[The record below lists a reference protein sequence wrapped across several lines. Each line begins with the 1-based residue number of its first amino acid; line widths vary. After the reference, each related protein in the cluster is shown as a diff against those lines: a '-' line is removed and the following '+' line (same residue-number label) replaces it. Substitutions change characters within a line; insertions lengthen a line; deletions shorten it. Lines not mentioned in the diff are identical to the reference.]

1 MRVVPDMTG
10 PAVTARR
17 LVLAYGD
24 TVALAESDFQF
35 PEGAITAL
43 IGPNGSGKSS
53 LLAAVTGLLRPVSG
67 TISVLSQSP
76 EEARRRVALVPQ
88 STKVNDALPVTVREV
103 VAMGRYSSLGR
114 LGRFRDGDRR
124 AVDESLARLDLQKLA
139 GRHIRELSGGQRQ
152 RVFVA
157 QGLVQQRDLLLLDE
171 PTTGLDIIS
180 AQVIQDVIQAEKQE
194 GRPVVLTTHDFGEA
208 READHVVLL
217 ANGVVAEGR
226 PEAVFTSR
234 HLAVAYGFDAA
245 ELTGHVHFDDA
256 AHLPVGDRHIHGE
269 RRQIRDE

>member
-1 MRVVPDMTG
+1 MRAVPDMSR
-10 PAVTARR
+10 PAVTARG
-17 LVLAYGD
+17 LILGYGD
-24 TVALAESDFQF
+24 TVALARSDFHF
-35 PEGAITAL
+35 PDSAVTVL

-53 LLAAVTGLLRPVSG
+53 LLSAATGLLRPVSG
-67 TISVLSQSP
+67 SISVLGQDP

-114 LGRFRDGDRR
+114 LGRFRDEDRR
-124 AVDESLARLDLQKLA
+124 AVAESLARLDLERLA

-171 PTTGLDIIS
+171 PTTGLDVVS
-180 AQVIQDVIQAEKQE
+180 YQVIQDVILAEKQE

-217 ANGVVAEGR
+217 ANRVVAEGP
-226 PEAVFTSR
+226 PEAVFTSQ
-234 HLAVAYGFDAA
+234 HLAVAYGLDAA

-256 AHLPVGDRHIHGE
+256 AHRPVGHRHTHVE
-269 RRQIRDE
+269 RRQVRDD